1 MERCLS
7 PERETLGEIARLQAE
22 IDDDLASAA
31 AHRDDIAELLDLE
44 DAWSEGSPYLSK
56 AAIALHHYYCAVES
70 CLERIVRT
78 FEGMVSEGPDW
89 HRELLHVA
97 TLEIPQVRPPVLR
110 ADTEAA
116 LSHLLRFRHFLR
128 HAYSAKLQVD
138 RMRELAELLVHA
150 SVEVDRD
157 LTDFRDYLLRCQ
169 AALSSP

>member
-1 MERCLS
+1 MTADTPTFVAAIELFNEGRY
-7 PERETLGEIARLQAE
+7 
-22 IDDDLASAA
+22 LAS
-31 AHRDDIAELLDLE
+31 HELFDELWE
-44 DAWSEGSPYLSK
+44 ATEGPDADFYKGLIQ

-128 HAYSAKLQVD
+128 HAYSAKLQMD